1 MAPSIVILLPAIVFC
16 ATVAAAQGTAPTNT
30 RSEPV
35 LDEFTTAVTRYVE
48 VHRVLANPIADW
60 MHGPGARRTARARR
74 TYRPLIDQA
83 RAYAELPKVF
93 TPRVSEYLRGQIRLA
108 LNGVPPDGEHWPLAI
123 VLETLPRLPF
133 EMSYRF
139 DGLDLMLVD
148 VEANLVVDVL
158 EKALPRSANER
169 PELAPEEMCAPE
181 PLPLITGSP
190 CDAHQELEMC
200 WS

>member
-1 MAPSIVILLPAIVFC
+1 ML
-16 ATVAAAQGTAPTNT
+16 ATPT
-30 RSEPV
+30 EF
-35 LDEFTTAVTRYVE
+35 DEFMSAITRYVE
-48 VHRVLANPIADW
+48 VHRVLANPIAGL
-60 MHGPGARRTARARR
+60 MHGPGARRTARRA
-74 TYRPLIDQA
+74 YRPLIDEA
-83 RAYAELPKVF
+83 RAHAERPKVF

-123 VLETLPRLPF
+123 VFETLPRLPF

-139 DGLDLMLVD
+139 DGLDLVLVD

-158 EKALPRSANER
+158 EQALPRSVDEQ

-181 PLPLITGSP
+181 PLPLIKGSP
-190 CDAHQELEMC
+190 CDAHEELEMC